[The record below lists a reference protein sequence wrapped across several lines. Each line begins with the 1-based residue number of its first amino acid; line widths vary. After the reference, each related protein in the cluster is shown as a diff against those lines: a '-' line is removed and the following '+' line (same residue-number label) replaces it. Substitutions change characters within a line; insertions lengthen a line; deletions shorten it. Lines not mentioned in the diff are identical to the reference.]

1 MVQSLLL
8 ERCFGSRVKFIK
20 EVMWL
25 EELREKLLKSI
36 ELNGRESEETVRLSQ
51 KLDVLIVK
59 EMRCTYANK

>member
-1 MVQSLLL
+1 
-8 ERCFGSRVKFIK
+8 
-20 EVMWL
+20 MWL

-59 EMRCTYANK
+59 EMRCTHANK

>member
-1 MVQSLLL
+1 
-8 ERCFGSRVKFIK
+8 
-20 EVMWL
+20 MWL

-59 EMRCTYANK
+59 EMRCTYVDK

>member
-1 MVQSLLL
+1 MQ
-8 ERCFGSRVKFIK
+8 
-20 EVMWL
+20 L

-59 EMRCTYANK
+59 EMRCTYVNK

>member
-1 MVQSLLL
+1 
-8 ERCFGSRVKFIK
+8 
-20 EVMWL
+20 MWL

-59 EMRCTYANK
+59 EMRYTYVNK